1 MGVVEEN
8 LTWLRWPDWEA
19 ESVPA
24 ISDLAVLPLFALGFL
39 AIRFGLD
46 KLVFEVGFMCAGLE
60 IFLQTADV
68 TSFLR
73 WLSRG

>member
-1 MGVVEEN
+1 MGVVEES

-60 IFLQTADV
+60 FFLQTADV

-73 WLSRG
+73 WLGRG